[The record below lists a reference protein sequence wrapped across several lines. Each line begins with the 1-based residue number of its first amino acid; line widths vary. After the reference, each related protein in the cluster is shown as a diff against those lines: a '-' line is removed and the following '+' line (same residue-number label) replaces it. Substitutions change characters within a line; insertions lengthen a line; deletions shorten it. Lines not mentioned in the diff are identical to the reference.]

1 MVSRPTVADVAREAG
16 VSVATVDRV
25 VNGRLPVREDTA
37 RRVLEAAQRISFHA
51 VGLIRS
57 RLREQLPEVAVGVL
71 LQRPDEPFYA
81 DLTRQLQRAITGARA
96 FRGVSRLDY
105 WVKDDPEDIAAR
117 LRRLARRCQAVALV
131 SPDHPAVAAAI
142 ADVAGTGLPVFTM
155 LSDCAPASRTSYLG
169 IDSRKAGRTAAWLIR
184 KCAPRG
190 GKVAV
195 IVGSRR
201 FQGHELREM
210 GFRSFFRE
218 VAPEFVVL
226 DAVVNSES
234 DAATEEAI
242 LQLAER
248 HRDLVGIYLA
258 GGGAAGGVA
267 ALRAIEPGRRPAMI
281 CPSLQPEVR
290 AALADGVL
298 TAAICEPVDRLTE
311 RLVEA
316 VTQALD
322 EQGPRVPNQ
331 IVLPMDLYT
340 PENL

>member
-37 RRVLEAAQRISFHA
+37 RRVLEAAQRLGFHA
-51 VGLIRS
+51 AGLIRS
-57 RLREQLPEVAVGVL
+57 RLREQLPEVPVGVL

-81 DLTRQLQRAITGARA
+81 DLAQQLQRAIFGARA
-96 FRGVSRLDY
+96 FHGVARLDY
-105 WVKDDPEDIAAR
+105 WTNDDADDIARR
-117 LRRLARRCQAVALV
+117 LRRLGRRCRAVALV
-131 SPDHPAVAAAI
+131 SPDHAAVTAAI
-142 ADVAGTGLPVFTM
+142 AELTAAGVAVFTL
-155 LSDCAPASRTSYLG
+155 LSDCAPAARTSYIG
-169 IDSRKAGRTAAWLIR
+169 IDSRKAGRTAGWLVR
-184 KCAPRG
+184 RCASRV

-210 GFRSFFRE
+210 GFRSYFRDE
-218 VAPEFVVL
+218 APEFLVL

-234 DAATEEAI
+234 DAATHEAI
-242 LQLAER
+242 VQLAER
-248 HRDLVGIYLA
+248 HRDLVGVYLA
-258 GGGAAGGVA
+258 GGGARGGVTG
-267 ALRAIEPGRRPAMI
+267 LRAIDAGRRPAMV

-290 AALADGVL
+290 AALAEGIMA
-298 TAAICEPVDRLTE
+298 AAICEPVDRLAE

-316 VTQALD
+316 IAQTLS

-331 IVLPMDLYT
+331 LVLPMDVFT

>member
-37 RRVLEAAQRISFHA
+37 RRVLEAAQRIGFHA

-81 DLTRQLQRAITGARA
+81 DLARQLQRAITGSRV
-96 FRGVSRLDY
+96 FRGVARLDY
-105 WVKDDPEDIAAR
+105 WVDDNPDDIALR
-117 LRRLARRCQAVALV
+117 LRRLARRCHAVALV
-131 SPDHPAVAAAI
+131 SPDHAAVAAAI
-142 ADVAGTGLPVFTM
+142 AEVVDAGVPVFTL
-155 LSDCAPASRTSYLG
+155 LSDCAPAVRTSYLG
-169 IDSRKAGRTAAWLIR
+169 IDSRKAGRTAGWLIR
-184 KCAPRG
+184 QCAPRVG
-190 GKVAV
+190 QVAV

-201 FQGHELREM
+201 FHGHELREM
-210 GFRSFFRE
+210 GFRSYYRE
-218 VAPEFVVL
+218 KAPEFMVL

-234 DAATEEAI
+234 DTATQDAI
-242 LQLAER
+242 VQLAER
-248 HRDLVGIYLA
+248 HRDLVGVYLA

-267 ALRAIEPGRRPAMI
+267 GLRLIEPERRPAMI

-290 AALADGVL
+290 AALAEGVL
-298 TAAICEPVDRLTE
+298 TAAICEPIERLAE
-311 RLVEA
+311 RLVDA
-316 VTQALD
+316 VAQALD

-331 IVLPMDLYT
+331 IVLPMDVFT